1 MELER
6 HYEHKRHTFDS
17 YCKKV
22 LKNEASN
29 IFRQLRIRQDRFVSL
44 SDLAEEADEQFA
56 SYDVYPWEYTPF
68 PLDGDVILIWDDRL
82 AGALNAM
89 PQDGRNIL
97 LMYWFLEMAG
107 REIGEKLSLPRR
119 TVNNRRLRAYAM
131 LKELMGGE
139 ANE

>member
-56 SYDVYPWEYTPF
+56 SYDVYPWEYTPL
-68 PLDGDVILIWDDRL
+68 P
-82 AGALNAM
+82 
-89 PQDGRNIL
+89 
-97 LMYWFLEMAG
+97 AG
-107 REIGEKLSLPRR
+107 RGCDPDP
-119 TVNNRRLRAYAM
+119 
-131 LKELMGGE
+131 G
-139 ANE
+139 